1 MKNNH
6 YILGAIIFLGISL
19 IVSAN
24 IIAGAISNNT
34 FLNGNL
40 NGNLNGTFTM
50 QNSSDMDNNTDKN
63 IDGNNSDVNNS
74 DVINPEEAGKL
85 LGYVDTVHFTNDIKS
100 EKLHGIP
107 YLYLYDQY
115 IFSKKAIEDWIYKQA
130 VKQTVIKV
138 TD

>member
-24 IIAGAISNNT
+24 IIARAISNNT

-40 NGNLNGTFTM
+40 NGDLNGTFTM
-50 QNSSDMDNNTDKN
+50 QSSSDTNNNTD
-63 IDGNNSDVNNS
+63 NNMDVNNS

-85 LGYVDTVHFTNDIKS
+85 LGYVDTVHFINDIKS
-100 EKLHGIP
+100 GKLHGIP

-115 IFSKKAIEDWIYKQA
+115 IFSKKAIEEWIYKQA
-130 VKQTVIKV
+130 VKQTIIKV